1 MLIKPLSVRF
11 GLAQRKR
18 THGAIKL
25 TSRAAPRVAAKI
37 EMVILSIGRTSS
49 SKYPTSTI
57 ELLWSMYSRA
67 LGTTDRGLEVSHAL
81 GDG

>member
-37 EMVILSIGRTSS
+37 EMVILSIGRTPS

-57 ELLWSMYSRA
+57 ELLRSMYSRA